1 MNDSNETLEQ
11 LSDREILINLTNSV
25 VNLTNRLDTLTNNVE
40 NLTNRLDNFENSTNA
55 QLEAIREGIVANS
68 IRFDRLE
75 AKILNLNANFTE
87 LSKRLRQ
94 NDKQTLAL
102 E

>member
-1 MNDSNETLEQ
+1 MDESDETLEQ
-11 LSDREILINLTNSV
+11 LSDRELLLSV
-25 VNLTNRLDTLTNNVE
+25 LKNIGEIKRTLDYH
-40 NLTNRLDNFENSTNA
+40 DA
-55 QLEAIREGIVANS
+55 QLEAIREGIVVNS

-87 LSKRLRQ
+87 LSERLRQ
-94 NDKQTLAL
+94 NEKQSLAL

>member
-1 MNDSNETLEQ
+1 MNESDETLEQ
-11 LSDREILINLTNSV
+11 LSDRELLIKLMK
-25 VNLTNRLDTLTNNVE
+25 
-40 NLTNRLDNFENSTNA
+40 RLDNFEKSTSI
-55 QLEAIREGIVANS
+55 QLEAIREGLVANS
-68 IRFDRLE
+68 IKFDRLE

-87 LSKRLRQ
+87 FSERLRQ